1 MEVAVTTGAVDVA
14 LSVVASLSVA
24 ASLSVMTGPVTSNAV
39 RTAMEAAAEVV
50 EAAEEVEEG
59 LVEDWAVS
67 CRKGRKEHQQ
77 TQCPA
82 SCRGVIDATDLH
94 FIGDLHVWIQ

>member
-1 MEVAVTTGAVDVA
+1 M
-14 LSVVASLSVA
+14 
-24 ASLSVMTGPVTSNAV
+24 
-39 RTAMEAAAEVV
+39 

-77 TQCPA
+77 PQCPA